1 MIEKRYEPPIAA
13 DFRHL
18 WVQRLPRY
26 RTLGN
31 GRHDYERGK
40 TGPQKIKGMRCQHSA
55 AMQGILRRRNN
66 YFVSIGLIRKKRED
80 RIQRRKMWSL
90 TEHPS

>member
-1 MIEKRYEPPIAA
+1 MS
-13 DFRHL
+13 
-18 WVQRLPRY
+18 
-26 RTLGN
+26 
-31 GRHDYERGK
+31 
-40 TGPQKIKGMRCQHSA
+40 QHSA

-66 YFVSIGLIRKKRED
+66 YFVSIELIREKRED